1 MGPNTQFFTPRFL
14 DTATLVPVSSASSL
28 LRMTDS
34 ASAPRSIEPNVT
46 ALQWLA
52 LSLTPAMG
60 PIRGHRLVQHLGGIE
75 RVFLSSLTELE
86 AVGLPA
92 ASAQSIALGKSYAL
106 AEEEFMKARD
116 VGAEIISFED
126 SRYPTRLKEIY
137 DPPLA
142 VYVRGNAAILHEPGL
157 GVVGTRHPT
166 PYGIGMAER
175 LANDLASRG
184 LLIVSGMARG
194 VDTHA
199 HRGALNGKGKTI
211 AVWGTGI
218 DVPYPRDNKRV
229 AEAIIAAGGALLSEF
244 PIGTFAAPQ
253 NFPIRNRIISGLS
266 LGVLVVEAGE
276 YSGTRITARCALE
289 QGREIFAV
297 PGNVT
302 KRNSWGPNT
311 LIKQGAKLTATW
323 EDVWEELP
331 TETKLQ
337 LEANWRV
344 ESPQPNEASLFAD
357 SQLSP
362 HEKRIYAL
370 LKPDEATQ
378 LDTLIERLEREVS
391 SSEIFAALFELEL
404 AGKIK
409 QLPGKNYVRTF

>member
-1 MGPNTQFFTPRFL
+1 MTLASVSAYCPPPIAVMTHSAAVSRFAQP
-14 DTATLVPVSSASSL
+14 DVV
-28 LRMTDS
+28 
-34 ASAPRSIEPNVT
+34 

-52 LSLTPAMG
+52 LALTPAMG
-60 PIRGHRLVQHLGGIE
+60 PIRGHRLVQHFGEID
-75 RVFLSSLTELE
+75 RVFVASLTELE
-86 AVGLPA
+86 AAGLPA
-92 ASAQSIALGKSYAL
+92 ASAQSIALGKSYAR
-106 AEEEFMKARD
+106 AEEEFMKTRE
-116 VGAEIISFED
+116 VGAEIIGFHDE
-126 SRYPTRLKEIY
+126 RYPARLKEIY

-142 VYVRGNAAILHEPGL
+142 LYVRGDATLLSQPGL

-166 PYGIGMAER
+166 PYGMGMAER
-175 LANDLASRG
+175 LSNDLAWRG
-184 LLIVSGMARG
+184 LVIVSGMARG

-199 HRGALNGKGKTI
+199 HRGALNGKGKTV

-218 DVPYPRDNKRV
+218 DVPYPRENKRI
-229 AEAIIAAGGALLSEF
+229 AETILASSGALVSEF

-302 KRNSWGPNT
+302 TRNSWGPNT

-323 EDVWEELP
+323 GDVWEELP
-331 TETKLQ
+331 TDIKLQ
-337 LEANWRV
+337 LEANWRI
-344 ESPQPNEASLFAD
+344 ESSKPADASLFAD

-362 HEKRIYAL
+362 HEKHIFAL

-378 LDTLIERLEREVS
+378 PDEIIEKLEGEVS
-391 SSEIFAALFELEL
+391 SSEIFSALFELEL

-409 QLPGKNYVRTF
+409 QLPGKNYVKAF